1 VAEIA
6 AEHPRSLARP
16 AAPGKRRERSG
27 AALCSGIDKVT
38 LVALLE
44 PLQAPVDP
52 GYARV
57 LDRQRR
63 TSPEGEG
70 FDDPDVVDA
79 RTALAELDV
88 PVL

>member
-38 LVALLE
+38 LLALLE

-70 FDDPDVVDA
+70 RDIAP
-79 RTALAELDV
+79 LAELGG
-88 PVL
+88 